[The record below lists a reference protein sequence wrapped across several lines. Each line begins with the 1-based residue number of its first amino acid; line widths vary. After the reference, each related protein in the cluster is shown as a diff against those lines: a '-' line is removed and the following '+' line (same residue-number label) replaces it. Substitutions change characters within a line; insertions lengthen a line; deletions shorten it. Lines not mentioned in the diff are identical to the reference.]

1 MRYARRTRERVLNI
15 EHGGVSEKSPD
26 RENAC
31 IPGVVADAD
40 SGMAA
45 GGMDD
50 PVISHIDRNVAFV
63 ADDISRQCFGQTGN
77 FSAALADRGVI
88 VRKIN
93 DEMCVD
99 RHDKAGTVNAFCQ
112 A

>member
-50 PVISHIDRNVAFV
+50 PVVAQIDCNVAII
-63 ADDISRQCFGQTGN
+63 ADDVSRPAFGQ
-77 FSAALADRGVI
+77 I
-88 VRKIN
+88 
-93 DEMCVD
+93 
-99 RHDKAGTVNAFCQ
+99 
-112 A
+112 

>member
-15 EHGGVSEKSPD
+15 ESGGVSEKSPD

-50 PVISHIDRNVAFV
+50 PVVAQIDGNVAII
-63 ADDISRQCFGQTGN
+63 ADDVSRPGFGQILD

-93 DEMCVD
+93 AEMCVD
-99 RHDKAGTVNAFCQ
+99 RHDKAGTVSTLCQ
-112 A
+112 T